1 MRPTGQSTH
10 SKRGVTLLEMTVVI
24 LVMLGL
30 AQIGF
35 FASRKMNEWK
45 LGRGASETL
54 RDVYSAQKMF
64 LADNPVTRVEDIT
77 AEDVLRY
84 MRGAPDALPVVNS
97 LTGDPLVIRVNV
109 SPPIFTTSSG
119 AEYDPSDNPRDSLWD
134 VGQ

>member
-64 LADNPVTRVEDIT
+64 LADNPVTRVENIT

-84 MRGAPDALPVVNS
+84 MRGTPDALPVVNS
-97 LTGDPLVIRVNV
+97 LTGDPLVIRVSV
-109 SPPIFTTSSG
+109 SPPIFTTGGG
-119 AEYDPSDNPRDSLWD
+119 AVYDPSGSPRDSLWD